1 MMGTAESNESFF
13 TAYDISSRFHWMRF
27 GSSDCDSAIWLTQ
40 IVTCR
45 PSGEIVTDL
54 KPDRRSNVPNNRCS
68 LSDQIRSVSLSWR
81 TASRSARCEWRFP
94 VRRPRGGPPVGGG
107 PGFEDPD
114 DDWD

>member
-1 MMGTAESNESFF
+1 
-13 TAYDISSRFHWMRF
+13 MRF

-68 LSDQIRSVSLSWR
+68 LSDQIRSVSLSSANCQSFR
-81 TASRSARCEWRFP
+81 PVKMEIPSSTAPWGAT
-94 VRRPRGGPPVGGG
+94 GGRN

-114 DDWD
+114 DDWDQPAFAVAAIVGLNVSPDGDFVN